1 MIIIPIS
8 KVAVGGKG
16 RKLQSLGFTK
26 QRKPWESKGICFP
39 RSRRQ
44 PSALPGGADVGCVL
58 SGCGYF
64 PGERAAKL
72 TWDINTL
79 HASLMKIGY
88 NLYLLEHI
96 LLRT

>member
-16 RKLQSLGFTK
+16 RKLQSLGFIK
-26 QRKPWESKGICFP
+26 QRKPWESKGFCFP
-39 RSRRQ
+39 RSLRQ
-44 PSALPGGADVGCVL
+44 PSALLGGTDAACVV
-58 SGCGYF
+58 SGRGYF

-88 NLYLLEHI
+88 NLYVL
-96 LLRT
+96 